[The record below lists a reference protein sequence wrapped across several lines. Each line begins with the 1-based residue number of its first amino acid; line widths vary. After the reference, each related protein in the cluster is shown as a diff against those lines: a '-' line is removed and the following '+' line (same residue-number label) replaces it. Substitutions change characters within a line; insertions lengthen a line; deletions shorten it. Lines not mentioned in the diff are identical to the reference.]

1 MYSRPSTLRKHQV
14 FPSSISRLL
23 ALPSNKARLSFYCG
37 VLSWWLHKSGICS
50 YRIRVW
56 PIYASLRGN
65 CHSALLPLQVH
76 MFTTDFTGSTLNVA
90 FIIVSCSGI
99 LRHKVQIYF
108 RLPEVWAPSC
118 ANCLDAIF
126 STTSR
131 LYRCTTV
138 SFVYSYWSSFLLS
151 NIAYACGP
159 TLLFIFPIILTFSR
173 PLRSSLR
180 MSILNT
186 PSVDIRIPMAW
197 YTWYIN
203 IM

>member
-118 ANCLDAIF
+118 ETVWMRYSQLLRGCIDV
-126 STTSR
+126 R
-131 LYRCTTV
+131 L
-138 SFVYSYWSSFLLS
+138 FLLYTP
-151 NIAYACGP
+151 IGP
-159 TLLFIFPIILTFSR
+159 VSCYPT
-173 PLRSSLR
+173 
-180 MSILNT
+180 
-186 PSVDIRIPMAW
+186 
-197 YTWYIN
+197 
-203 IM
+203 